1 MIIVGP
7 LLFATLALIV
17 LVSSGERNA
26 RDDILT
32 KLAAVLDEVGTER
45 IRSVGLGQTRLQS
58 CKSVRISETSD
69 GNWRAEEEFEED
81 GLIIYL
87 TIKYHQHY
95 HPRVKYSPGLL
106 SFFFLKFCT
115 FRQSSNEKED
125 QQNDQTFLTEDEDRE
140 NMTDFCRVDNIAQE
154 LKRSDDEGIDFSEK
168 YHEPIEEKASTE
180 AVDDSP
186 EQGKHHNFISQKDL

>member
-1 MIIVGP
+1 MEY
-7 LLFATLALIV
+7 IV

-32 KLAAVLDEVGTER
+32 KLAAVLDDVGTER

-87 TIKYHQHY
+87 TIKYVSIAFI
-95 HPRVKYSPGLL
+95 PD
-106 SFFFLKFCT
+106 T
-115 FRQSSNEKED
+115 QS
-125 QQNDQTFLTEDEDRE
+125 TFLDH
-140 NMTDFCRVDNIAQE
+140 
-154 LKRSDDEGIDFSEK
+154 S
-168 YHEPIEEKASTE
+168 
-180 AVDDSP
+180 
-186 EQGKHHNFISQKDL
+186 